1 MATLNPFDLLE
12 DVESD
17 DPSLLIAVTEKKIA
31 AKKAA
36 ARAPAPAPTSAAKL
50 PTKPL
55 PPAQAGKIRLN
66 DCLNGLVMV
75 MQAIFELDVN
85 IVLIQCLPSRVLYVT
100 RFGPIVL
107 TISQL
112 NQFYSISVAVS
123 Y

>member
-36 ARAPAPAPTSAAKL
+36 APAPGSAPTSAAKL

>member
-36 ARAPAPAPTSAAKL
+36 APAPAEAPPPVAK
-50 PTKPL
+50 PPPQPL